1 MSQIYA
7 LILSAAV
14 SLAIGFGG
22 GWTTNGWRLGAE
34 ISQLQAQQAINL
46 SNGLKTALDQTTR
59 YQRTKDEAL
68 KKAESRAAAN
78 AVAAAAV
85 RSESDG
91 LRQQLESARSGIPQ
105 ATHDSLRRYAATGSF
120 VAAFLPNRHEVI
132 FNIPAMNARCTILT
146 GKWLVV
152 MQAIQALLHFLSGLD
167 STRISLCF

>member
-22 GWTTNGWRLGAE
+22 GWATNGWRLGAE

-91 LRQQLESARSGIPQ
+91 LRAQLESARSGIPQ
-105 ATHDSLRRYAATGSF
+105 ATHDSLRAYATTLSAVFGECQREYETLGRNATSHASDSLTLQMSF
-120 VAAFLPNRHEVI
+120 PKDT
-132 FNIPAMNARCTILT
+132 P
-146 GKWLVV
+146 
-152 MQAIQALLHFLSGLD
+152 
-167 STRISLCF
+167 